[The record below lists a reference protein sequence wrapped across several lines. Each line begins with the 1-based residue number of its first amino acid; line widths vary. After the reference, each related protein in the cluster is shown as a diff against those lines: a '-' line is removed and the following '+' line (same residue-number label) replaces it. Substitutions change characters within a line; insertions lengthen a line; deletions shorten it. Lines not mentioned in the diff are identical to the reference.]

1 VIAAVAY
8 IGLGSNL
15 GDRRRNLERALE
27 QLERVPGVEVL
38 AVSRFIETEP
48 VGPAGQGRYLNAA
61 AALRTA
67 LPPGALLEAMQA
79 IESAGGRDRAAEQR
93 HGPRTIDLDLLLY
106 GQEIIDGPPV
116 TVPHPRMHERPFVL
130 EPLAEIA
137 ANALHPAMGVT
148 IESLR
153 DLGRT
158 GPP

>member
-1 VIAAVAY
+1 MSDTVAY

-15 GDRRRNLERALE
+15 GDRALNLERALE
-27 QLERVPGVEVL
+27 RLRRIRGVEVL

-61 AALRTA
+61 AALRTDLRPDA
-67 LPPGALLEAMQA
+67 LIEALAAVEA
-79 IESAGGRDRAAEQR
+79 AGGRDRAREER

-106 GQEIIDGPPV
+106 GEEIVGGPGLS
-116 TVPHPRMHERPFVL
+116 VPHPRMHERPFVL

-137 ANALHPAMGVT
+137 AAAVHPGLGMT

-153 DLGRT
+153 DQLKGCHS
-158 GPP
+158 

>member
-1 VIAAVAY
+1 MIAAVAY

-79 IESAGGRDRAAEQR
+79 IEQAQGRDRAAEQR

-106 GQEIIDGPPV
+106 GQEIIDGPQV

-158 GPP
+158 GRP

>member
-1 VIAAVAY
+1 MSDAVAY

-15 GDRRRNLERALE
+15 GDRTVNLERALE
-27 QLERVPGVEVL
+27 RLGRLAGVEVL

-48 VGPAGQGRYLNAA
+48 VGPPGQGRYLNAA
-61 AALRTA
+61 AALRTSLRPAELIEA
-67 LPPGALLEAMQA
+67 LAAVEA
-79 IESAGGRDRAAEQR
+79 AGGRNRAREER

-106 GQEIIDGPPV
+106 GQEIVDEPRV

-137 ANALHPAMGVT
+137 AGAVHPGLGMT

-153 DLGRT
+153 DLLRGCHS
-158 GPP
+158 

>member
-1 VIAAVAY
+1 MSDVAY

-15 GDRRRNLERALE
+15 GDRARNLERALDR
-27 QLERVPGVEVL
+27 LRRIAGVEVV

-48 VGPAGQGRYLNAA
+48 VGPPGQGRYLNAA
-61 AALRTA
+61 AALRTDLRPDA
-67 LPPGALLEAMQA
+67 LIEALAAVEA
-79 IESAGGRDRAAEQR
+79 AGGRDRAREER

-106 GQEIIDGPPV
+106 GEEIVGGPRL

-137 ANALHPAMGVT
+137 AGAVHPGLGMT

-153 DLGRT
+153 DQLKGCHS
-158 GPP
+158 